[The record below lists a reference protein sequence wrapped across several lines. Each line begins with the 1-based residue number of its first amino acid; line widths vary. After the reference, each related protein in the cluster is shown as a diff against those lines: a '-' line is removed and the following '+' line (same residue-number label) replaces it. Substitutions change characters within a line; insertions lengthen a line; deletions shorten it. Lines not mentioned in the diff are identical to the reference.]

1 MKAVTK
7 TFRGRTTREKILEV
21 ATEMFSQRGYSACS
35 VAEIV
40 AGAGVTKPVLY
51 YYFGSKEGLFRAIL
65 EEARKRQE
73 RLLEKALSSAQASV
87 TQKVIGLFA
96 EVYKE
101 VTQSPHLFRLLHH
114 LAFSNSEKD
123 VPGLDLES
131 FARRMKETLA
141 AMAREGM
148 EKGELARSD
157 PEDVALLFMAVLSLC
172 IDLDQCY
179 PHNADPG
186 RMERLLGLALAGL
199 GPKRGRWDEE

>member
-1 MKAVTK
+1 MKAMTK
-7 TFRGRTTREKILEV
+7 ASRGRTTRGKMLEV

-51 YYFGSKEGLFRAIL
+51 YYFGSKEGLFRTIL

-73 RLLEKALSSAQASV
+73 RLLEKALSGQTSV
-87 TQKVIGLFA
+87 IQKVLRLFA

-114 LAFSNSEKD
+114 LAFSNSEKAI
-123 VPGLDLES
+123 PGFDLES
-131 FARRMKETLA
+131 FTRRMKETLA

-148 EKGELARSD
+148 ERGELARCD
-157 PEDVALLFMAVLSLC
+157 PEDVALLLMAVLSLC

-199 GPKRGRWDEE
+199 DPKRG

>member
-1 MKAVTK
+1 MAMPKAS
-7 TFRGRTTREKILEV
+7 RGRGTRERILEV
-21 ATEMFSQRGYSACS
+21 ATEMFSQRGYSACP

-40 AGAGVTKPVLY
+40 ARAGVTKPVLY

-65 EEARKRQE
+65 EEASNRHE
-73 RLLEKALSSAQASV
+73 ELLEKAVSRQASV
-87 TQKVIGLFA
+87 IQKVTELFK
-96 EVYKE
+96 EVYEE
-101 VTQSPHLFRLLHH
+101 VTQSPHLFRLLHD
-114 LAFSNSEKD
+114 LAFYNSEKTTH
-123 VPGLDLES
+123 GLDIES
-131 FARRMKETLA
+131 FPRRMKETLA

-157 PEDVALLFMAVLSLC
+157 PEDVALLLMAVLSLC

-199 GPKRGRWDEE
+199 GLKRG